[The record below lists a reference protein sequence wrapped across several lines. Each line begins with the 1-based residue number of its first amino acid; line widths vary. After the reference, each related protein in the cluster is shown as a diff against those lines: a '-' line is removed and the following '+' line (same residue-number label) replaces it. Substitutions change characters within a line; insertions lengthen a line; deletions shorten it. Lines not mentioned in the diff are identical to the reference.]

1 MPNLDFNSLDDYEA
15 AGALQKPLLRLFTFI
30 FFIFI
35 TALYLVYNFIE
46 RGRILIMII
55 IIFPLILMIA
65 GIVIGLS
72 INISRDR

>member
-1 MPNLDFNSLDDYEA
+1 LPNLDFNSPDEYET
-15 AGALQKPLLRLFTFI
+15 AGVLQKPLRRLFSFI

-35 TALYLVYNFIE
+35 IFLYLVYNFIE
-46 RGRILIMII
+46 HARTLIMII
-55 IIFPLILMIA
+55 IVFPLILMIA

>member
-1 MPNLDFNSLDDYEA
+1 LANLDFNSFGEYET
-15 AGALQKPLLRLFTFI
+15 AGAVQKPLLRLFTFI

-35 TALYLVYNFIE
+35 MVLYLVYNFIE
-46 RGRILIMII
+46 HGRIIIMVI